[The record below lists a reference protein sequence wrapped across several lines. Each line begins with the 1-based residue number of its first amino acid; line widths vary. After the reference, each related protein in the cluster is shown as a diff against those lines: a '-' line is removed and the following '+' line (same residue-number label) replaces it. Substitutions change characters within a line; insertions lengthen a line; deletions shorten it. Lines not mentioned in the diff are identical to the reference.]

1 MGKKGESDKII
12 NDLSMKIVFTTY
24 FDNLLLNK
32 FVQKLPNDPSNS
44 IILATRKDLDIPTS
58 KDGVDYYTRI
68 KDVIERINQRS
79 NDFEATLA
87 DRYRRA
93 ISKPNYRTRLSPL
106 RRSTLIPKSSN
117 LDLSW
122 KDGRKNYPK
131 KSSMI
136 GKDHQ
141 VSTLP
146 AADTLMQIETQGAS
160 I

>member
-1 MGKKGESDKII
+1 MHNSASG
-12 NDLSMKIVFTTY
+12 
-24 FDNLLLNK
+24 
-32 FVQKLPNDPSNS
+32 QSNS
-44 IILATRKDLDIPTS
+44 TILATRKDLDIATS
-58 KDGVDYYTRI
+58 EEGVDYYKRI
-68 KDVIERINQRS
+68 KDVIERINKRS
-79 NDFEATLA
+79 NDFEASLA

-93 ISKPNYRTRLSPL
+93 ISKPNYRTRLNPV
-106 RRSTLIPKSSN
+106 RRSALIHKSSK

-136 GKDHQ
+136 GKDYQ

-146 AADTLMQIETQGAS
+146 VAGSLTQVETHGMS